1 MFQFSGLAFLSE
13 CYVFNIAGCPIRRF
27 RDVLLVCSSPGLIAA
42 YHVLHRLSE
51 PRHPPYALMCFKKFE
66 IVFVTRP
73 AKISRPPKTN
83 LMMQKN
89 YHVIDTLVLQTILSD
104 VIWLSTNNYYFFVLL
119 PICQRTIA
127 D

>member
-27 RDVLLVCSSPGLIAA
+27 RDVILVCSSPGLIAA

-66 IVFVTRP
+66 IVFCYPT
-73 AKISRPPKTN
+73 SEDFQTTKTN
-83 LMMQKN
+83 
-89 YHVIDTLVLQTILSD
+89 
-104 VIWLSTNNYYFFVLL
+104 F
-119 PICQRTIA
+119 
-127 D
+127 